1 MFKRSGLARSLVEEF
16 GRRGGETEMS
26 KWSIGVFRV
35 IKLSIQYYLSKLIE
49 PHHTKR
55 EP

>member
-1 MFKRSGLARSLVEEF
+1 MLKRSGLARSLVEEF
-16 GRRGGETEMS
+16 GRRGGETKMN
-26 KWSIGVFRV
+26 KWSIGVFRA

-49 PHHTKR
+49 LHHTKC

>member
-1 MFKRSGLARSLVEEF
+1 MLVEEL
-16 GRRGGETEMS
+16 GGRGGETEMN

-35 IKLSIQYYLSKLIE
+35 IKLSMQYYLSKRIE
-49 PHHTKR
+49 LHHTKR